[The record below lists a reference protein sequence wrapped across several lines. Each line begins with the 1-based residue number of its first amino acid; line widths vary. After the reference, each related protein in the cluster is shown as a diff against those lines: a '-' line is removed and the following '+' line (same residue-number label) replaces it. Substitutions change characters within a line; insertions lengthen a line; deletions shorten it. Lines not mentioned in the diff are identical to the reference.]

1 MITSAIV
8 VTLANIGLLVYLLRE
23 KPKQEMIEAA
33 KEQGFAEG
41 VKVGMKWGR
50 EAAEKVK
57 S

>member
-23 KPKQEMIEAA
+23 KPKQELIEAA

-41 VKVGMKWGR
+41 VKVGVKWGR
-50 EAAEKVK
+50 EAAEKVQ